1 MRDIWKYLVSSNVT
15 DNAWYNYVYN
25 ISSYGKIN
33 TQLLV
38 LYARNEKKTGIL
50 IIKRYKIKLDICKY
64 LRWQILYAL
73 RNFL

>member
-25 ISSYGKIN
+25 ISSYAKIN

-38 LYARNEKKTGIL
+38 LYARNEKK
-50 IIKRYKIKLDICKY
+50 RYIDNQKVQD
-64 LRWQILYAL
+64 
-73 RNFL
+73 